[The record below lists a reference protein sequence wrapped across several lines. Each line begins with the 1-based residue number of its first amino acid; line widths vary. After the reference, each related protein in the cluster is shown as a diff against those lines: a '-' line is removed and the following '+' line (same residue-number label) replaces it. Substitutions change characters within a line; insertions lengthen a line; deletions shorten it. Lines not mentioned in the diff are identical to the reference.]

1 MDRLTLV
8 AFGALSLSACSGTP
22 ATPPAPA
29 GPISVQSQPERIGG
43 VEQTEGSPDLYV
55 GTAPRDQRTW
65 MVGDDPNLTA
75 GEVLSV
81 DDALA
86 QSASLD
92 GQTVRVA
99 GTIRQVCQAR
109 GCWLTFSTAQGQTL
123 RVVTHDEGEEDREDL
138 LFPMDASG
146 RHAEVVGR
154 LVVTEESVERRR
166 HLAEDG
172 GATPEAIAA
181 ITEPSR
187 AVSLVATG
195 ARIAAAPPSA
205 PAGR

>member
-1 MDRLTLV
+1 MTDRLALV
-8 AFGALSLSACSGTP
+8 AFGGLMFSACSGAP
-22 ATPPAPA
+22 AAPPAPA
-29 GPISVQSQPERIGG
+29 AAPVAVAPAASAAPA
-43 VEQTEGSPDLYV
+43 
-55 GTAPRDQRTW
+55 TAPAAPASAGVVT
-65 MVGDDPNLTA
+65 VGEIADGPAMT
-75 GEVLSV
+75 V
-81 DDALA
+81 DAALA

-99 GTIRQVCQAR
+99 GTIRQVCQTA

-123 RVVTHDEGEEDREDL
+123 RVITHLEGEAEREDL
-138 LFPMDASG
+138 VFPKDAAG

-154 LVVTEESVERRR
+154 LVVTEETVARRR

-172 GATPEAIAA
+172 GATPAAIAA

-187 AVSLVATG
+187 AVALVATG
-195 ARIAAAPPSA
+195 ARIAAAPAAA